1 MSHHEHD
8 ESRRRLTPHVWDTS
22 IRLQVLRTGTRGR
35 AFRTTL
41 SEDLAPPE
49 LRRCEPGL
57 CGRQVR
63 HAPHRRSQTSSLLPP
78 GSTTAL
84 TRRGYDDGA
93 GPGECKPHGTS
104 HHIRINRITR
114 AGPDGR

>member
-8 ESRRRLTPHVWDTS
+8 ESRRRLSLYVWDTLT
-22 IRLQVLRTGTRGR
+22 RLRVLRTGTRSH
-35 AFRTTL
+35 AFRPTL

-63 HAPHRRSQTSSLLPP
+63 HAPSGRS
-78 GSTTAL
+78 
-84 TRRGYDDGA
+84 
-93 GPGECKPHGTS
+93 
-104 HHIRINRITR
+104 
-114 AGPDGR
+114 